1 MGDGTDAPGHAEF
14 LPSFATEPHIAAPP
28 RGEQVTMTDTSIE
41 LDPIKTKHRAMWA
54 LGDYDRV
61 STDVIP
67 ELGTVIADAATIKPG
82 ERVLDVAA
90 GSGNASLPAAA
101 AGARVTATDLTPEL
115 LEIGRQRASA
125 RGLELTWEEADAE
138 HLPYG
143 DADFDVTMSCV
154 GVMFAPFHQPV
165 ADELVRVTRPGGRI
179 ALINWTPG
187 GFIGQ
192 LFAAMRPFVPAPPPG
207 ATPGPRW
214 GDEEHVRGLFGDSA
228 QTLDAQQRTLR
239 VDTFASAEQFR
250 DFFAAYYGPTIAAYR
265 NVADDP
271 QRTEELNR
279 ALVELADQ
287 FGAGS
292 GVMEWEY
299 LLVVAERA

>member
-1 MGDGTDAPGHAEF
+1 
-14 LPSFATEPHIAAPP
+14 
-28 RGEQVTMTDTSIE
+28 
-41 LDPIKTKHRAMWA
+41 
-54 LGDYDRV
+54 
-61 STDVIP
+61 
-67 ELGTVIADAATIKPG
+67 
-82 ERVLDVAA
+82 
-90 GSGNASLPAAA
+90 
-101 AGARVTATDLTPEL
+101 VTATDLTPEL

-125 RGLELTWEEADAE
+125 RGIDLAWEEADAE

-143 DADFDVTMSCV
+143 DGDFDVTMSCV

-192 LFAAMRPFVPAPPPG
+192 LFAAMRPFVPAPPQG

-214 GDEEHVRGLFGDSA
+214 GDEEHVRGLFGDSV
-228 QTLDAQQRTLR
+228 QTLDAQKRALR
-239 VDTFASAEQFR
+239 VDTFASAEEFR
-250 DFFAAYYGPTIAAYR
+250 DFF
-265 NVADDP
+265 ADDP